1 MILSLIIVVI
11 IAMMIWPIHVSE
23 QFRMSLR
30 LPYKNGVFRNPV
42 KWSRGGT
49 NAAPASSSS
58 NAIVPASGA
67 SAGVSSG
74 ASAGSSVGTN
84 VQKASGWQKA
94 DTIFGGLNLA
104 TLPLF
109 FLPIGAAA
117 GAAAGGEEYQQTG
130 DPAAAASVSSSSS
143 ISSMVLVLMAILL
156 VVSMQS

>member
-1 MILSLIIVVI
+1 MILLVLIIIV
-11 IAMMIWPIHVSE
+11 IAMLSIWMRPVSE

-30 LPYKNGVFRNPV
+30 LPYKNGVFRDPV
-42 KWSRGGT
+42 KFSRGGT
-49 NAAPASSSS
+49 NAAPSAPS

-67 SAGVSSG
+67 SAGVAG
-74 ASAGSSVGTN
+74 GSSVGTN

-143 ISSMVLVLMAILL
+143 ISSVGLVLMSILL
-156 VVSMQS
+156 VVSTQS